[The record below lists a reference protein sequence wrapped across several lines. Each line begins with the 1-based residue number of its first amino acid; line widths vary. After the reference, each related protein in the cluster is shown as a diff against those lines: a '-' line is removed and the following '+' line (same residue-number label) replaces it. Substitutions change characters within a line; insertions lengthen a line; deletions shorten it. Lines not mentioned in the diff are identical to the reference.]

1 MDVLMRRPLTLA
13 LAALLVL
20 SACGAI
26 RDSRLNPFNWF
37 GRSEPAERVVLGQKP
52 ADPRVLVAD
61 VVSMSVERYSSG
73 AIVRAKGI
81 TPTQGWWEAELV
93 EVEDDDPAHLVLEF
107 RLFPPLTGSDVNT
120 PRSREVVVALALSPQ
135 KLRDITQITVQ
146 GANNAR
152 SSRATR

>member
-1 MDVLMRRPLTLA
+1 MDVPMRRPLTLA

-37 GRSEPAERVVLGQKP
+37 GRSEPAERVVLGEKP

-93 EVEDDDPAHLVLEF
+93 EVENDDPAHLVLEF
-107 RLFPPLTGSDVNT
+107 RLFPPLAGSDVNT
-120 PRSREVVVALALSPQ
+120 PRSREVVVAFALSPQ
-135 KLRDITQITVQ
+135 KLRDITRITVQ